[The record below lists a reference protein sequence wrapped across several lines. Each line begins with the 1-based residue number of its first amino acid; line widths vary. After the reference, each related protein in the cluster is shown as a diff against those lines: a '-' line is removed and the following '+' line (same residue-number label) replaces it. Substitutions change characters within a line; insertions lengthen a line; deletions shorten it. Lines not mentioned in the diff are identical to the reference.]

1 MKFKVGDLVGFVIQ
15 YDLGN
20 NCDRRLGIVVS
31 LESLTYSYVKVYISK
46 YKRVLYIQEI
56 ELVRLS
62 DEI

>member
-1 MKFKVGDLVGFVIQ
+1 VKFKVGDLVGIQ

-20 NCDRRLGIVVS
+20 NWDRRLGIVVS

-46 YKRVLYIQEI
+46 YKRVLNIQEI
-56 ELVRLS
+56 ELVRLT